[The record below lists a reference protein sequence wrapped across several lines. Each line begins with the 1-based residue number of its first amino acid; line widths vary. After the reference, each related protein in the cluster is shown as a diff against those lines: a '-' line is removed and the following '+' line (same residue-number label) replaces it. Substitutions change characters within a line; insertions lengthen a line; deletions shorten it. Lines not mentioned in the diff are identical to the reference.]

1 MDQALAV
8 GFIGLGNQG
17 SPIARRIVNAGFPLT
32 IWARRPNSLDSFA
45 DTSAKVA
52 ASAAAL
58 AGACQVIGICV
69 VNDDDVR
76 QVLLEQGVLEAARP
90 GTVIAIHSTLLPQT
104 VIELDRLAQARGV
117 HLLDAPVSGGNRGAE
132 LGTMAIMVGGDMAAL
147 DRARPVFETFSA
159 KIAHLGAVGCGQMMK
174 LLNNNLAYA
183 NLVMGINALELAAEL
198 GMDRAVTA
206 DVIRASSGNSGGFG
220 ILTNPETLTKITG
233 PTSNLAKDVH
243 HLAEVAAAHGRGDA
257 PLVAIAQSA
266 AARLASYTTR

>member
-1 MDQALAV
+1 MDKALTV

-32 IWARRPNSLDSFA
+32 IWARRPASLKSFA
-45 DTSAKVA
+45 DTPAVLAS
-52 ASAAAL
+52 SAAAL
-58 AGACQVIGICV
+58 AGECDVIGICV

-90 GTVIAIHSTLLPQT
+90 GTVITIHSTLLPQT
-104 VIELDRLAQARGV
+104 VIDLDRLARACGV
-117 HLLDAPVSGGNRGAE
+117 HLLDAPVSGGSRGAE
-132 LGTMAIMVGGDMAAL
+132 QGTMAIMVGGEEAAL

-183 NLVMGINALELAAEL
+183 NLVMGINALELAAKL
-198 GMDRAVTA
+198 GMDREITS

-220 ILTNPETLTKITG
+220 ILTNADTLKKITG
-233 PTSNLAKDVH
+233 LTSNLAKDVH
-243 HLAEVAAAHGRGDA
+243 HLAEVAVAHGQRDA
-257 PLVAIAQSA
+257 PLVMIAKTA
-266 AARLASYTTR
+266 AARLASYTT